1 MPYYWARFKPNR
13 RPALRGG
20 AKAEKFTYIGNMNA
34 RLLSADE
41 LPVKLRYHARELVG
55 DDALLAKLQARSD
68 LIGLA
73 LVVHGWAVIFGAMAM
88 FYLFPNPLTFI
99 LAVMI
104 IGARQLGL
112 AVLMHDAA
120 HNALFKT
127 LSWNDSLSDWLCGYP
142 LMARTDAYRRYHL
155 VHHTRTQQEDDP
167 DLILSKPFPI
177 TRKSLRRKLFR
188 DLTGQTGYQ
197 QRKAQIINAFGDPTM
212 RLGERLR
219 HFSEKLGAS
228 VLANLI
234 ILGLCAALFHWSY
247 YLMFWL
253 LPFLTYH
260 MAITRLRNIAEHA
273 IVPDNH
279 DAFRSSRTTKANWL
293 ARALI
298 APYWV
303 NYHVEHHL
311 LMHVPCYRLP
321 LFHRYL
327 TGRDFAKR
335 MELSPGYLDVLARAT
350 ARPNDEDE
358 PGTIVH
364 NGRNRLKGTFTEGFS
379 EPPQA

>member
-1 MPYYWARFKPNR
+1 MA
-13 RPALRGG
+13 
-20 AKAEKFTYIGNMNA
+20 YITSM
-34 RLLSADE
+34 SATTTLE
-41 LPVKLRYHARELVG
+41 PKLRYAARELVK
-55 DDALLAKLQARSD
+55 DDALLARLQSRSN

-73 LVVHGWAVIFGAMAM
+73 LVVHGWAVIFAAMAL
-88 FYLFPNPLTFI
+88 FYVFPNPLTFI

-127 LSWNDSLSDWLCGYP
+127 TNWNNYLSDWLCGYP

-155 VHHTRTQQEDDP
+155 VHHTRTQQDDDP

-177 TRKSLRRKLFR
+177 TRKSLRRKMVR

-197 QRKAQIINAFGDPTM
+197 QRKAQLLNALGSKELGLAGRIKQFG
-212 RLGERLR
+212 
-219 HFSEKLGAS
+219 EKLGGA
-228 VLANLI
+228 VLSNLI
-234 ILGLCAALFHWSY
+234 VLGLCSVLFHWSY

-253 LPFLTYH
+253 LPFMTYY

-273 IVPDNH
+273 IVPDNN
-279 DAFRSSRTTKANWL
+279 DPFRSSRTTRASWL
-293 ARALI
+293 ARFFI

-311 LMHVPCYRLP
+311 IMHVPCYRLP
-321 LFHRYL
+321 LFSRYL
-327 TGRDFAKR
+327 RTAGLADKRETATG
-335 MELSPGYLDVLARAT
+335 YWDVLRRAT
-350 ARPNDEDE
+350 ARPNDEDR
-358 PGTIVH
+358 PDDLAH
-364 NGRNRLKGTFTEGFS
+364 KSRNRLSGTFGEGYS
-379 EPPQA
+379 ETPK